1 MIREYY
7 GEEIAIYFEWM
18 NFFLQW
24 IAVPAGLAV
33 IIKVLNSIFFED
45 VSKSPLSAAF
55 SIGMALWASMFAVY
69 WKRHQ
74 KSLRILW
81 DNLYSSEHKIQAIR
95 PDFVGEPRLN
105 HVTGEIEPDYPASSR
120 IIRYL
125 ESFLTQFLITIS
137 IVIPFLI
144 CCYNFTGVITE
155 NSPFKAFVI
164 PVLADLAKPE
174 AIFDVE
180 TNWNLLGT
188 IAQVVLT
195 LILNMSFRSIAVWC
209 TDRENHKYN

>member
-1 MIREYY
+1 M
-7 GEEIAIYFEWM
+7 
-18 NFFLQW
+18 
-24 IAVPAGLAV
+24 
-33 IIKVLNSIFFED
+33 
-45 VSKSPLSAAF
+45 
-55 SIGMALWASMFAVY
+55 
-69 WKRHQ
+69 
-74 KSLRILW
+74 
-81 DNLYSSEHKIQAIR
+81 
-95 PDFVGEPRLN
+95 
-105 HVTGEIEPDYPASSR
+105 
-120 IIRYL
+120 
-125 ESFLTQFLITIS
+125 
-137 IVIPFLI
+137 I

-209 TDRENHKYN
+209 TDRENHKYNSSYQNSMIAKRFVFEFLDCFLPLIYFGWFERNFTLLRQNVISIYIADELRRVVLETLVPYLSHKVPTSSKIESEKKKRSV